1 MRWSTFSSYSVVDE
15 EGNFIGYLQQE
26 ERVNEKQGERVN
38 EKQEERVNE
47 KQEERVNEKQE
58 ERVNEE
64 KKSFWKRLFGK
75 NY

>member
-1 MRWSTFSSYSVVDE
+1 MRSK
-15 EGNFIGYLQQE
+15 
-26 ERVNEKQGERVN
+26 RK
-38 EKQEERVNE
+38 EERVNE

-75 NY
+75 IY